1 MTRQVERMGAF
12 FDVRANGY
20 DEHMQ
25 QNVDGFGPFYEA
37 IAAALPRS
45 QEPRDVLD
53 LGIGTGLQLPG
64 LFACLPHAR
73 VTGIDLSLEM
83 MAELRAK
90 HAARLDQ
97 IRLVH
102 GSFLTVDFGHA
113 AYDVVISAM
122 ALHHHPFDEKADLF
136 SRIRRAL
143 KPGGCFI
150 NGDYIVSPDEAAK
163 MLAAYE
169 AAIPG
174 LDPNEGPVHID
185 IPFSMDDELAVL
197 RRAGFDS
204 IEVPYYRAAAAVFVA
219 GVHGSSGG

>member
-1 MTRQVERMGAF
+1 MRQVERMGEF

-25 QNVDGFGPFYEA
+25 QNVDGFAPFYEA
-37 IAAALPRS
+37 IAASLPCS
-45 QEPRDVLD
+45 QDPRDVLD

-83 MAELRAK
+83 MAELRVK
-90 HAARLDQ
+90 HAARLGQ
-97 IRLVH
+97 IRLIH
-102 GSFLTVDFGHA
+102 GSFLDVDFGHA

-122 ALHHHPFDEKADLF
+122 ALHHHPFEEKVDLF

-150 NGDYIVSPDEAAK
+150 NGDYIVSPDEASR
-163 MLAAYE
+163 MLAVYD
-169 AAIPG
+169 AAISG
-174 LDPNEGPVHID
+174 LDPDAGPVHID
-185 IPFSMDDELAVL
+185 IAFSMDDELEVL

-204 IEVPYYRAAAAVFVA
+204 IEVPYHRAAAAVFVA
-219 GVHGSSGG
+219 GVRG